1 MPIRW
6 TIVDAALVDVAITG
20 VPTFNE
26 FRAYIDEVAL
36 AGGKR
41 HARLLDMTRA
51 TLDLRSGDVKAMA
64 TAVIAQAARADAAL
78 GPVAI
83 VVDVTASLD
92 FRLLFEDKA
101 CQTHRDLA
109 VFANR
114 EMALAWL
121 TQAQRGM

>member
-6 TIVDAALVDVAITG
+6 EIVDDALVDVAVTG
-20 VPTFNE
+20 APTFNE
-26 FRAYIDEVAL
+26 FTTCLDEVTL
-36 AGGKR
+36 AGGKA
-41 HARLLDMTRA
+41 HAKLLDMTRA
-51 TLDLRSGDVKAMA
+51 TLDLRSFDIKAVA

-83 VVDVTASLD
+83 VVDVASSLD
-92 FRLLFEDKA
+92 FRLLFEDEA

-109 VFANR
+109 VFATR